1 MASSTKP
8 DVEYTTYRFV
18 AKEDRDRDAATVNV
32 SKKIARFR
40 HAVFMYNVACCRDA
54 LSCGCP
60 ARAPG
65 SATVIPVVKQGVV
78 SVGRA
83 GEVRPSSRSAIDGA
97 CAEVFCC
104 ANIIIHEYESKQVYY
119 ETAERVTGSDEV
131 VFL

>member
-1 MASSTKP
+1 MAHRK
-8 DVEYTTYRFV
+8 
-18 AKEDRDRDAATVNV
+18 A
-32 SKKIARFR
+32 
-40 HAVFMYNVACCRDA
+40 VACCPGA
-54 LSCGCP
+54 LCCGCP

-65 SATVIPVVKQGVV
+65 SATVISVVKQGVV

-104 ANIIIHEYESKQVYY
+104 ANIMTPEYKSRQVYY
-119 ETAERVTGSDEV
+119 ETAEQVISSVDV